1 MAKIQPLPAASPSA
15 EWHHG
20 DGGGGGV
27 QGKQAVYT
35 VWMKSLVFNGHGC
48 TVYGSDGRVAFRVDN
63 YGCRG
68 SRDVFFMD
76 TAGTTLIGIQTKSFG
91 MMKRWEASRHHGG
104 EKETTTATATTPWFR
119 VQRGRGPGGAMA
131 TVTLHGGVGMA
142 YRIDGT
148 GSAAAEVARKQTAS
162 GVVLGED
169 VLTLTVG
176 PGADHLLV
184 LGLVV
189 VCGLI
194 SRAM

>member
-76 TAGTTLIGIQTKSFG
+76 TAGTTLIGIQTKV
-91 MMKRWEASRHHGG
+91 
-104 EKETTTATATTPWFR
+104 P
-119 VQRGRGPGGAMA
+119 
-131 TVTLHGGVGMA
+131 
-142 YRIDGT
+142 ID
-148 GSAAAEVARKQTAS
+148 
-162 GVVLGED
+162 
-169 VLTLTVG
+169 
-176 PGADHLLV
+176 
-184 LGLVV
+184 
-189 VCGLI
+189 I
-194 SRAM
+194 